1 MDPLAKFGGHRFYRN
16 KDINSYMDILEKAE
30 LTASIC
36 HIAKSLK
43 SGIPICNFEVRD
55 TAGRETRKKR
65 AQASSKRFA
74 FYASAKA
81 NTRHLY
87 VIN

>member
-1 MDPLAKFGGHRFYRN
+1 MYPLAKFGGHRFYRN

-43 SGIPICNFEVRD
+43 SGIPICNFEVPD
-55 TAGRETRKKR
+55 TTGRETRKKR

-74 FYASAKA
+74 FMQVQKQ
-81 NTRHLY
+81 TRDIY
-87 VIN
+87 M